1 MATQDITADQFNET
15 IVNTDRLVK
24 RVLEDETTRPFDILE
39 YQAAFAEATIT
50 VKEIQ
55 EVLARVED
63 LLGSEDLDQELNS
76 VVDSANRLEEEVI
89 DDIID
94 RAFLRAVALI
104 VVFFSVLTIHRWLI
118 RRVAPGRRPEGTHG
132 E

>member
-1 MATQDITADQFNET
+1 MLNET
-15 IVNTDRLVK
+15 IVNMDRLVK

-50 VKEIQ
+50 VKEVQ
-55 EVLARVED
+55 EVLARLEHF
-63 LLGSEDLDQELNS
+63 LGSEDLEQELNS

-94 RAFLRAVALI
+94 RAFLRGVALI
-104 VVFFSVLTIHRWLI
+104 VVFFIVLTIHRWLI
-118 RRVAPGRRPEGTHG
+118 RRVAPDRRPDGTHG